1 VEQAQL
7 QAVREAINTTRGNLA
22 KKPQLQRPPAVEAPE
37 GYGPVTVDR
46 PLVLT
51 EGAAPEVRVKEAL
64 AQSVDQMHYKAL
76 EALHQMAVWEPGKFL
91 DKYVEFCEFILPKLA
106 RTEYTGNVAHKHDH
120 FVAVERREAD
130 PRVPALIEAE
140 VIDVT
145 PRS

>member
-1 VEQAQL
+1 M
-7 QAVREAINTTRGNLA
+7 
-22 KKPQLQRPPAVEAPE
+22 
-37 GYGPVTVDR
+37 TVDR

-51 EGAAPEVRVKEAL
+51 EGASPEVRVKEAL

-145 PRS
+145 PRG